1 MKRAHR
7 QQLGAVIDEVRAWVN
22 TAEEVRHLAA
32 HLPLS
37 TWIDPTAELSLLD
50 SLSQVTASGDLVT
63 AGQLAKTVWFD
74 GRKKLQ
80 PAHEAAAR
88 LGSFHGQVKAASTD
102 ETLAA
107 LHGRLAAQ
115 SAAERDQLQTLLTT
129 LGSLRAESAEILL
142 DATHMPVTREKVLTA
157 EEDTAMQSL
166 IQVVDLHAPEA
177 QHLLDPSRCATGAC
191 STWHSSAR
199 LLRDL
204 EQEADASGLDLKV
217 LAARE
222 RVDAQLTTERAQ
234 VKNLAEQ
241 ASTWTARAQAIRDAR
256 VNALRNVES
265 TIKTALASA
274 VDVKGIPSTRLIPF
288 APADADLVPNL
299 KLLSSFVLT
308 SADDSDLT
316 AADELA
322 KTVAS
327 RITPSFDGAWK
338 CPRSGTCLAAH
349 NEAARL
355 LESATTV
362 ESNLDRLTPPRVESG
377 GNLDR
382 LLDPS
387 LAFTSFLPGDASNV
401 ELLDRALTARARAGV
416 GTIINAAKAAK
427 EAAAQ
432 AKKAAEDVQAN
443 DVANALKAMDL
454 DALRKASTNTE
465 RFRTAPLEAYDLHN
479 VWDVLK
485 FQEKYLLASLSGLGE
500 TSARAITQASLRL
513 LEAVRDETPVR
524 IDVKRRSKK
533 TGALL
538 DALRQWD
545 AARRFDPSTDEVAL
559 AKGLSTLFVSNRSAE
574 HVVSFTQGATTGAA
588 RVVEML
594 TDALKRSVPASTD
607 SDVWTDFLSRPA
619 DYFGMLTELGFVT
632 EDEKKMHGDLPE
644 EIIEAV
650 RAKELKRDYL
660 TASLRTY
667 QSFGARFALVQEKV
681 VIGDEMGLG
690 KTVEALAVFTHLRA
704 TGHSHFLVVCPA
716 AVVSNWIRETSKHT
730 KLSAARLHGPL
741 WERNYAAKSWIRNGG
756 VAVTTYDL
764 LPWAQEHINNVE
776 VASAVFDEA
785 HYIKNPNAKRSL
797 AAAEVMDSLKYVVLM
812 TGTPLEN
819 SVQEFRNLIGYIRS
833 DLSDSAPE
841 FLASK
846 FRKHVAP
853 AYLRRNQEDVL
864 TELPELVEIDEWMGM
879 SDADERS
886 YREAVQEGHFMLMRR
901 AAMLS
906 ARSLKVER
914 LLEIVDEAESNGRK
928 VIVFSYFR
936 EVLNE
941 VARLLHGEVFG
952 PLTGSMPARDRQTLV
967 DKFAAAGHGAA
978 LVAQITAGGV
988 GLNIQSASAVVICE
1002 PQLKP
1007 TMEAQAIARAHRMGQ
1022 TNTVQV
1028 HRLLSENSVDERI
1041 REILADK
1048 KQLFDE
1054 FARDSV
1060 IAEQAPDAVDVTDAE
1075 LARLVVAAE
1084 RERLFGQ
1091 ADTKD

>member
-1 MKRAHR
+1 MKRAER
-7 QQLGAVIDEVRAWVN
+7 QQLGAVIDDVRAWVN
-22 TAEEVRHLAA
+22 TAQEVRQFAE

-37 TWIDPTAELSLLD
+37 TGVDPVAELSLLD
-50 SLSQVTASGDLVT
+50 SLSQVAASGDLDT
-63 AGQLAKTVWFD
+63 AAQLAKTLWFD

-80 PAHEAAAR
+80 PAHEASAR
-88 LGSFHGQVKAASTD
+88 LATFHGQVKAADSDTAL
-102 ETLAA
+102 TA
-107 LHGRLAAQ
+107 LHTRLVGQ
-115 SAAERDQLQTLLTT
+115 SATERDELSKV
-129 LGSLRAESAEILL
+129 LGSLGALRKDSADLLL
-142 DATHMPVTREKVLTA
+142 DAVHMPVTRSGVLTST
-157 EEDTAMQSL
+157 EDTAMRSL
-166 IQVVDLHAPEA
+166 IQVVDAHAPLG
-177 QHLLDPSRCATGAC
+177 QHLLDPAVC
-191 STWHSSAR
+191 SAGSCETSHTSAR
-199 LLRDL
+199 LLRDV
-204 EQEADASGLDLKV
+204 EREATAASLNATIS
-217 LAARE
+217 AARK
-222 RVDAQLTTERAQ
+222 RVDAQLVAERGR
-234 VKNLAEQ
+234 VRTLREQ
-241 ASTWTARAQAIRDAR
+241 SERWPGRVQEIREVR
-256 VNALRNVES
+256 TKALRNVEATVKKALAAVIEVKADGTVCLAPLAS
-265 TIKTALASA
+265 NDADLIPNLELLATFVLTPADEAALAEATALAKN
-274 VDVKGIPSTRLIPF
+274 VK
-288 APADADLVPNL
+288 
-299 KLLSSFVLT
+299 
-308 SADDSDLT
+308 
-316 AADELA
+316 E
-322 KTVAS
+322 
-327 RITPSFDGAWK
+327 RITPLFNSDWHCARDGRCIA
-338 CPRSGTCLAAH
+338 GHDATADLLATAT
-349 NEAARL
+349 EA
-355 LESATTV
+355 EATIQK
-362 ESNLDRLTPPRVESG
+362 LAPPAVTGRAELG
-377 GNLDR
+377 R

-387 LAFTSFLPGDASNV
+387 LAFQSYLPSGTSNV
-401 ELLDRALTARARAGV
+401 ELIDVALTKRANAGA
-416 GTIINAAKAAK
+416 GSIINAAKAARD
-427 EAAAQ
+427 AASRAR
-432 AKKAAEDVQAN
+432 KAAEDVQAN

-465 RFRTAPLEAYDLHN
+465 RFRTAPLEAYDLRN

-500 TSARAITQASLRL
+500 TSAKAITQASLRL

-533 TGALL
+533 TEALL

-545 AARRFDPSTDEVAL
+545 AARRFDPSKEEVAL
-559 AKGLSTLFVSNRSAE
+559 AKGLEALLKANRSAE
-574 HVVSFTQGATTGAA
+574 AVVTFNRSPSPAGGHVVETLA
-588 RVVEML
+588 
-594 TDALKRSVPASTD
+594 DALKRSTPASTD
-607 SDVWTDFLSRPA
+607 GDVWTDFLSRPS

-690 KTVEALAVFTHLRA
+690 KTVEALAIFTHLRA

-716 AVVSNWIRETSKHT
+716 AVVSNWIRETAKHT
-730 KLSAARLHGPL
+730 KLSASRLHGPL
-741 WERNYAAKSWIRNGG
+741 WDRNYAAKSWIRNGG

-776 VASAVFDEA
+776 VGSAVFDEA

-797 AAAEVMDSLKYVVLM
+797 AAAEVMDALKYVVLM

-833 DLSDSAPE
+833 DLSESAPE

-879 SDADERS
+879 SDADEQS
-886 YREAVQEGHFMLMRR
+886 YRGAVQEGHFMLMRR

-906 ARSLKVER
+906 SQSLKVER
-914 LLEIVDEAESNGRK
+914 LLEIAEEAESNGRK

-936 EVLNE
+936 EVLSE
-941 VARLLHGEVFG
+941 VARLLPGEVFG
-952 PLTGSMPARDRQTLV
+952 PLTGSLPAKDRQTLV
-967 DKFAAAGHGAA
+967 DKFSAAGHGAV

-988 GLNIQSASAVVICE
+988 GLNIQSASVVVICE

-1022 TNTVQV
+1022 TSTVQV

-1060 IAEQAPDAVDVTDAE
+1060 IAAQAPDAVDVTDAE

-1091 ADTKD
+1091 ADASD